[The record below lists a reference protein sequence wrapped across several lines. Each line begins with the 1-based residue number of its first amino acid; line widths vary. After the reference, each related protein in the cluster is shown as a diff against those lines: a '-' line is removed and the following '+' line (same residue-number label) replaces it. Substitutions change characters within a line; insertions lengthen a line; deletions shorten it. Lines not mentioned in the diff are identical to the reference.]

1 MGALTEAFDF
11 VKRWVTVAL
20 IVASV
25 LACLKMAQLEAELA
39 EAKLSAATE
48 RTDREI
54 AARLHEANL
63 AKREQTHA
71 TKQQEKED
79 DYSAEKLALE
89 KRVAAERAA
98 SNSLRTQLASATARA
113 NAGSATDPVACERAF
128 NRLEELGGLAGYR
141 SVLFPFRR
149 IPGHSQFVIR
159 CNLRPDPINA
169 PGRSAH
175 DTRRVDRLPQESIAQ
190 GRHDNCLACDRS

>member
-11 VKRWVTVAL
+11 VKRWAVVAL
-20 IVASV
+20 LIIPCP
-25 LACLKMAQLEAELA
+25 LALQIAKVEAELA

-128 NRLEELGGLAGYR
+128 NRLEELGGLAGEGAGLLQEAR
-141 SVLFPFRR
+141 ELLRERDTDIRRLFDQLT
-149 IPGHSQFVIR
+149 I
-159 CNLRPDPINA
+159 
-169 PGRSAH
+169 
-175 DTRRVDRLPQESIAQ
+175 DREAFGQAM
-190 GRHDNCLACDRS
+190 

>member
-1 MGALTEAFDF
+1 MGKLNPVLDF
-11 VKRWVTVAL
+11 VYRWAMVAL
-20 IVASV
+20 IAASL

-48 RTDREI
+48 RADREM
-54 AARLHEANL
+54 AARTYETALT
-63 AKREQTHA
+63 KREQTHA

-128 NRLEELGGLAGYR
+128 NRLEELGLLAGEGAGLLQEAR
-141 SVLFPFRR
+141 ELLRERDTDIRRLFDQLT
-149 IPGHSQFVIR
+149 I
-159 CNLRPDPINA
+159 
-169 PGRSAH
+169 
-175 DTRRVDRLPQESIAQ
+175 DREAFGQAM
-190 GRHDNCLACDRS
+190 

>member
-11 VKRWVTVAL
+11 VKRWAVVAL
-20 IVASV
+20 LIIPFL
-25 LACLKMAQLEAELA
+25 LALQISKVEAELA

-71 TKQQEKED
+71 KEQEEKED
-79 DYSAEKLALE
+79 GYVEEKLVFE

-98 SNSLRTQLASATARA
+98 NNGLRAQLASATVRA

-128 NRLEELGGLAGYR
+128 NRLEELGLLAGEGAGLLQEAR
-141 SVLFPFRR
+141 ELLRERDTDIRRLFDQLT
-149 IPGHSQFVIR
+149 I
-159 CNLRPDPINA
+159 
-169 PGRSAH
+169 
-175 DTRRVDRLPQESIAQ
+175 DREAFGQSL
-190 GRHDNCLACDRS
+190 